1 LPISCPAAATSCQ
14 TFPPDSQSAVGA
26 ACTKK
31 VARNPLSSSSGTR
44 NSACRRPIVDGECHG
59 TFDARG
65 PERTERVRRSWAA
78 GSDGELLALVDS
90 ACFAFRDRL
99 ADVFDFETEEG
110 RIAPIGDMTTKDLTA
125 YQHLVKGHDLTYA
138 GYFEEGARELIKATQ
153 VDTQFALA
161 YSITACTLSFAK
173 QDSLSA
179 HYFALAQRFAGDR
192 LLTGSSL
199 ASLIFQGNSAWGAGD
214 AKTCCDRYRLATEL
228 YPDEREDFLYHEL

>member
-1 LPISCPAAATSCQ
+1 M
-14 TFPPDSQSAVGA
+14 
-26 ACTKK
+26 
-31 VARNPLSSSSGTR
+31 
-44 NSACRRPIVDGECHG
+44 
-59 TFDARG
+59 
-65 PERTERVRRSWAA
+65 
-78 GSDGELLALVDS
+78 DS

-99 ADVFDFETEEG
+99 ADVFDFEIEEG
-110 RIAPIGDMTTKDLTA
+110 RIAPIGDMTTKDLSA
-125 YQHLVKGHDLTYA
+125 YQHFVKGHDLTYA

-228 YPDEREDFLYHEL
+228 YPDEREDFSLPRVMKAIPGGSAGQGCGRRRRPCCGIGDGCRRIRESRRAVTVFFSIYFDWAY

>member
-1 LPISCPAAATSCQ
+1 MPISCPAAATSCQ

-65 PERTERVRRSWAA
+65 PERTELVRRSWAA

-99 ADVFDFETEEG
+99 ADVFDFEIEEG

-125 YQHLVKGHDLTYA
+125 YQHFVKGHDLTYA
-138 GYFEEGARELIKATQ
+138 GYFEEGAQELIKAT
-153 VDTQFALA
+153 
-161 YSITACTLSFAK
+161 
-173 QDSLSA
+173 
-179 HYFALAQRFAGDR
+179 
-192 LLTGSSL
+192 
-199 ASLIFQGNSAWGAGD
+199 
-214 AKTCCDRYRLATEL
+214 
-228 YPDEREDFLYHEL
+228 